1 MAVSGRTAGAAT
13 IGLLAVGLALTGCG
27 GASGGNGN
35 GAGPASGDPCEG
47 VTLSYIGL
55 EGEEGKVELEKWREE
70 RGMRLES
77 SWPGDFSQQIAA
89 IMTGQKFDL
98 ATIPYH
104 QAQRMIAAGVLL
116 PIDVDALENWDAMAE
131 GLREN
136 PVLRDA
142 DGAVYGAPIAWG
154 DGPYIYSP
162 DRVTDPPSSVL
173 DLLDPSWKGRFVLP
187 DTPDLPFALIA
198 LAQGKDPVAMSR
210 DELDEVAA
218 VAKELIQNAAAFN
231 TSYQDANDRLIAG
244 DVDLAMSGWE
254 AQVSW
259 AAERGVTLD
268 FGFYDES
275 RSGWWDGLAIPA
287 TAEHPECALEYID
300 QMISAD
306 VQAEVATNLLSGT
319 VNVDAIENV
328 GKDAQLYDY
337 TVVTDPQYIES
348 LAGLTPPEES
358 VDGDVTFQD
367 WLDAWQAIKAG

>member
-27 GASGGNGN
+27 GASSGNGN
-35 GAGPASGDPCEG
+35 GAGPGSGDPCEG

-319 VNVDAIENV
+319 VNVDAIDNV